1 MLAGGWRSGC
11 VRRYTYYEGKP
22 VPYNRRLGRSG
33 GPVVGCP
40 SVLVAGCRATA
51 INERIASVRFSKG
64 LLLAGLGLV
73 ATGVVG
79 CTSSSG
85 SGLPPSVSSP
95 SSAPAE
101 TRPVPAQPRPAEP
114 ETKAGAWA
122 AAEYYY
128 RLYLASQFAASW
140 DLLAP
145 AARQQIPQRIWV
157 GVHNGC
163 LSASAGTAR
172 VIKSVTVF
180 VTRLS
185 SPRCCR
191 ALGRSAAW
199 RNTFLTMLTATGG
212 TRPVI

>member
-1 MLAGGWRSGC
+1 M
-11 VRRYTYYEGKP
+11 
-22 VPYNRRLGRSG
+22 
-33 GPVVGCP
+33 
-40 SVLVAGCRATA
+40 
-51 INERIASVRFSKG
+51 
-64 LLLAGLGLV
+64 
-73 ATGVVG
+73 
-79 CTSSSG
+79 
-85 SGLPPSVSSP
+85 
-95 SSAPAE
+95 
-101 TRPVPAQPRPAEP
+101 PAQPRPAEP

-180 VTRLS
+180 GNAAIVTEMLPSARSKRRMAEHVFNYADRHWGYSPGDLS
-185 SPRCCR
+185 IYSHQSIAADIAAAR
-191 ALGRSAAW
+191 AAGFCAGW
-199 RNTFLTMLTATGG
+199 KEF
-212 TRPVI
+212 